1 MSSVQKPKETRP
13 RCDVVMWIVLL
24 FNRVIIYQLVIYYH
38 VDYEELNMRTC
49 VSFTSLDVLFIFLI
63 IYLQIMY
70 SIEMCSI
77 GRLEPSRAEL
87 MFQLISQ
94 SKPGFPPVIS
104 GPAHENEQNPH
115 HQGPYEPTCN
125 KNPKKPKL
133 MCASTIN
140 SLPHLL
146 ETPPL
151 PKTLATTRVSLSLL
165 PPYTA
170 AAAPAAAAATP
181 PMGKAS
187 KKSVAVAV
195 APAAVPAKGKGGK
208 KREAEDEIEKAVSAK
223 KQKAAAAPPA
233 KAVPAPKADAKKA
246 KKQPP
251 PKKAASS
258 SSGSSSEEDSSESE
272 EEVVSLGRSMFC

>member
-1 MSSVQKPKETRP
+1 M
-13 RCDVVMWIVLL
+13 RCA
-24 FNRVIIYQLVIYYH
+24 
-38 VDYEELNMRTC
+38 
-49 VSFTSLDVLFIFLI
+49 
-63 IYLQIMY
+63 
-70 SIEMCSI
+70 SI
-77 GRLEPSRAEL
+77 GRLEPSRAKL

-146 ETPPL
+146 LETPPL

-170 AAAPAAAAATP
+170 AAAATP

-187 KKSVAVAV
+187 KKSVAVAVAV